1 MLRIGLVS
9 RAGETEALRAL
20 LAERGVEIPVERT
33 PESPRE
39 AANHSRAVAVWLVHL
54 GEDDWT
60 ENVDRLLD
68 AAVAPVFI
76 DEPETLAGHAYP
88 AYWARSLA
96 ERLQEL
102 AGEPEAPA
110 DDGLGSLELPE
121 ELDFSLAGLAEDEDL
136 TAP

>member
-1 MLRIGLVS
+1 M
-9 RAGETEALRAL
+9 RAL
-20 LAERGVEIPVERT
+20 LAERGVEIAVERS
-33 PESPRE
+33 PESLGE
-39 AANHSRAVAVWLVHL
+39 ADIGSRAVAVWLVHL